1 VAIETVI
8 LAVAGEMYAGE
19 RCTLAVPVFGIVIV
33 KRTLLPLALPP
44 APDGACGTDELAPPP
59 AQPAMSATPAS
70 SKNKRYLRYIM
81 MHLH

>member
-1 VAIETVI
+1 
-8 LAVAGEMYAGE
+8 
-19 RCTLAVPVFGIVIV
+19 V